1 MKGFDNMTASMALKP
16 MNVTSV
22 TVNPGVVTTGAS
34 VMISIVI
41 EEKDH
46 DMWSAYT
53 HSQLASYT
61 HDNMSGMYHWED
73 WDSSTWGEVS
83 NLIWGA

>member
-1 MKGFDNMTASMALKP
+1 MRLAWVAIRSTVIERIDYMTGSMALKP

-34 VMISIVI
+34 IMISIVI
-41 EEKDH
+41 EDGGL
-46 DMWSAYT
+46 YT
-53 HSQLASYT
+53 W
-61 HDNMSGMYHWED
+61 GD
-73 WDSSTWGEVS
+73 WDSTTWGEVS

>member
-1 MKGFDNMTASMALKP
+1 MTASLALKP

-53 HSQLASYT
+53 HAQLASYT
-61 HDNMSGMYHWED
+61 HKEMSGMYSWDD

>member
-1 MKGFDNMTASMALKP
+1 MTASMALKP

-46 DMWSAYT
+46 DMWSVYT
-53 HSQLASYT
+53 HSQLANYT
-61 HDNMSGMYHWED
+61 HKEMSGLYSWDE